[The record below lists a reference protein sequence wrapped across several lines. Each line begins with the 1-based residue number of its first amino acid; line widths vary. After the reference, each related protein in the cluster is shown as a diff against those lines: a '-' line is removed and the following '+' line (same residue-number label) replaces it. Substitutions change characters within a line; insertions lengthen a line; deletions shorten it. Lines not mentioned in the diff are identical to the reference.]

1 MKDFLPGIPVAKVLP
16 LSREVKVVWT
26 KSQRWCLTLGAVAGL
41 WTAAENR
48 VLAQAPTPISTQVS
62 TLESSVFQDI
72 LQKDVLT
79 VPVSLR
85 SMQDPNAL
93 RPNEGTQ
100 MTPLPATPGSQV
112 ARNLLGI
119 PQRNE
124 MLARRGRLRNVAMS
138 QNRAAPMIGDLFGGG
153 TTTLTVAPKIGDV
166 IPYVSPPGNG
176 PNFNS
181 FATFN
186 GPNTPISPFYAGT
199 PTGNVFPLLTSFGQ
213 DTNNDGLQ
221 DTYSGLQQYAFNS
234 GVGDPNS
241 VVNPGPFTA
250 VIDSGRT
257 VVDQFGNT
265 VPLLSLQQQVA
276 LAGVPN
282 PGSGGVVG
290 VTKIAENTSPMPRD
304 RFFFN
309 YSHFSDVPFTPDG
322 MNVNRFTPGFEKT
335 FNDGTSSIEFRAP
348 FATTLN
354 SNITTA
360 GITDGEQT
368 EFGNASIIYKTLL
381 YRSDTWAFSGGLQTA
396 LPTADPV
403 QLTLP
408 DGTPIVKIKNQ
419 SVHLMPFVGAL
430 YTPDDR
436 LFSQAYFQ
444 VDVAANGNDV
454 STNLDLTKLRQL
466 GTVQDNTFL
475 YLDWSLGYWS
485 YLAED
490 QSAFLT
496 GIAPMVELH
505 FNQSVQN
512 QDVLLGPNNFR
523 LGVLNRNI
531 SVLNAVIGTSFQF
544 GSQSALTAGYAFPIG
559 SGVDQQFDGEFRLFY
574 NRRFGPQTRQIRAL

>member
-1 MKDFLPGIPVAKVLP
+1 M
-16 LSREVKVVWT
+16 WT

-41 WTAAENR
+41 WTTVENPAC
-48 VLAQAPTPISTQVS
+48 AQAPAPISTQVS
-62 TLESSVFQDI
+62 ALNSDVFEDI
-72 LQKDVLT
+72 LISDAADFSV
-79 VPVSLR
+79 VMAR
-85 SMQDPNAL
+85 HMQDPNAL

-100 MTPLPATPGSQV
+100 MTPLPATPGTQV
-112 ARNLLGI
+112 ARNIFGI

-124 MLARRGRLRNVAMS
+124 MLARRGRLRTVALS

-166 IPYVSPPGNG
+166 IPYASPPSVG
-176 PNFNS
+176 PNFNG

-186 GPNTPISPFYAGT
+186 GPATPIAPFYAGN
-199 PTGNVFPLLTSFGQ
+199 PNGGIFPLLSTIGK
-213 DTNNDGLQ
+213 DTNGDSLKDTWTGLK
-221 DTYSGLQQYAFNS
+221 QYAFTG
-234 GVGDPNS
+234 GVGDPNT
-241 VVNPGPFTA
+241 VVNPGPFNA

-257 VVDQFGNT
+257 VVDSLGNT

-290 VTKIAENTSPMPRD
+290 TSKIAENTSPMPRD
-304 RFFFN
+304 RVFFN
-309 YSHFSDVPFTPDG
+309 YSYFSAVPFTPSG

-354 SNITTA
+354 SNITV
-360 GITDGEQT
+360 GGFSDGEQA

-403 QLTLP
+403 NVNLG
-408 DGTPIVKIKNQ
+408 DGTTIVKVKNQ
-419 SVHLMPFVGAL
+419 SVHLMPFVGTL
-430 YTPDDR
+430 YTPNDR

-444 VDVAANGNDV
+444 LDVAANGNDV
-454 STNLDLTKLRQL
+454 LTNLDLTKLQAL

-475 YLDWSLGYWS
+475 YLDWSTGYWA

-490 QSAFLT
+490 QSSTLS
-496 GIAPMVELH
+496 GIAPMFELH
-505 FNQSVQN
+505 MNQSLQGN
-512 QDVLLGPNNFR
+512 DVLQGPNGFQ
-523 LGVLNRNI
+523 LGINNRNI
-531 SVLNAVIGTSFQF
+531 SVLNAVIGTTFQF
-544 GSQSALTAGYAFPIG
+544 GPATALTAGYAFPIG
-559 SGVDQQFDGEFRLFY
+559 SGVDQQFNGEFRLFF
-574 NRRFGPQTRQIRAL
+574 NRRFGPQTRQMRAM